1 MFCTNCG
8 TKNADDARFC
18 FQCGS
23 RLSNPPETGDALVG
37 TEAGAPDIPK
47 PTVARPPLSATCP
60 GCGSALEI
68 DSSFAGQT
76 LQCPGCGAAI
86 LAPSPSAPTSIA
98 VRAADDAAAVKAAVD
113 RVFALFHDKDGTCV
127 NATKE
132 DAERVAKAAKG
143 GDARAMALFG
153 EILQDGC
160 NGVDKDPK
168 AAAAWFRK
176 AAEAGDAWGMFEHG
190 LLLSGENPDGV
201 IEENVDEGLEWLRK
215 ARSLFAKQGEMS
227 AMQLS
232 TILSTAAQAKKRAGE
247 DGTPDFG
254 ASAAMAVALLDSI
267 GDARPETTPAVDR
280 SAIGFSHYVL
290 GYVAMGK
297 GDAGSA
303 RGHFAKGAAF
313 GDESSAKAL
322 AEIGGGEGSVAAT
335 ADKSIPASPKK
346 TGPRCK
352 HCGHPV
358 SVGTNPCP
366 KCGHEIKWV
375 KKVGYGPQTKASVSS
390 LSPTVKRNETS
401 GASSGARTSGP
412 AKKNET
418 KEYAAGMGFLWG
430 LALVFSGV
438 AWNKFS
444 SFGSFDIAWQS
455 TAFRVFLIGA
465 AVFLVLIA
473 IIGDV
478 FMFKNGGTKE
488 LMEKSGTFLGVITI
502 VWAVVFSLAVAIAVI
517 VIVIV
522 LFLAANQEK
531 TCPRCGYK
539 TTESRCPRCGQ
550 KLGGGLAG
558 SYSFDN
564 IPTYN
569 GG

>member
-1 MFCTNCG
+1 M
-8 TKNADDARFC
+8 
-18 FQCGS
+18 
-23 RLSNPPETGDALVG
+23 
-37 TEAGAPDIPK
+37 
-47 PTVARPPLSATCP
+47 
-60 GCGSALEI
+60 
-68 DSSFAGQT
+68 
-76 LQCPGCGAAI
+76 
-86 LAPSPSAPTSIA
+86 
-98 VRAADDAAAVKAAVD
+98 
-113 RVFALFHDKDGTCV
+113 

-132 DAERVAKAAKG
+132 DAERVATAAKG
-143 GDARAMALFG
+143 GDARAMFLFG
-153 EILQDGC
+153 EILQEGC
-160 NGVDKDPK
+160 NGVAKNPK
-168 AAAAWFRK
+168 TAAVWFRK
-176 AAEAGDAWGMFEHG
+176 AAEAGCVWGMFAYG
-190 LLLSGENPDGV
+190 LLLSAEDPDSG
-201 IEENVDEGLEWLRK
+201 IKENVDEGLEWFRK
-215 ARSLFAKQGEMS
+215 ARSLFAAQGETS
-227 AMQLS
+227 AMQMAM
-232 TILSTAAQAKKRAGE
+232 ILSSAVQAQKRAGE
-247 DGTPDFG
+247 DGTPDLG
-254 ASAAMAVALLDSI
+254 ASVAMAVALLDSI
-267 GDARPETTPAVDR
+267 GDSKPESTTAVDR

-290 GYVAMGK
+290 GMDAMIK
-297 GDAGSA
+297 RDASSA
-303 RGHFAKGAAF
+303 REHFAKGAAF
-313 GDESSAKAL
+313 GDESSTKAL
-322 AEIGGGEGSVAAT
+322 AEIGGGKGSVTGSAN
-335 ADKSIPASPKK
+335 KSAPASAKQ

-550 KLGGGLAG
+550 KLGGGLG
-558 SYSFDN
+558 SYNFQN

-569 GG
+569 G